1 VVEGGRMKYSTKIG
15 LLYLVLFISSCS
27 TLDIR
32 TQYSHLDLKKWDR
45 TADCCEANG
54 KQFAISSGGKHSTEC
69 GKRILASG
77 GNIVDASVATAF
89 CLAVERPHSVSIA
102 GGGFM
107 LISLAKP
114 NPKTIFVDFR
124 ETAPAAISP
133 KLFQKELDKDGNGLL
148 VATPG
153 LVAGLFKVQKKY
165 GALKGN
171 EGWMKTIQPAIEL
184 AEKGFL
190 VYPSLS
196 EKIEIRKEGLSK
208 DEYLQSLFL
217 PNHSPLKIGDL
228 LVQKDLAKTLR
239 KISEKGP
246 RAIYEGEIAKFI
258 VERVTM
264 KKGVLSL
271 EDLKRYRPKE
281 RTPLKLTVLG
291 KTLMT
296 APPPSS
302 GGIQVLQILKAM
314 GKTVPDDKYLIKLS
328 KVFRTSFSERYVEVA
343 DPDFISV
350 APMKKVDLK
359 LVSQEKSVMKVESP
373 DTTHLSLIDS
383 EGNAVSSTIS
393 QNYFFGAAIGVP
405 GTGILLN
412 DQVSDFSLDGK
423 NKMNEPRPRRRPIS
437 NMAPTIVFEN
447 DRPVLVLGAAGG
459 TQIVTGVSQVI
470 LNRFVRGM
478 TLKESIFAP
487 RVHHHFNPDKL
498 FPEKGGF
505 SEPELKKLKDAGFDI
520 ANASSYSQV
529 YAVEADPKTGELS
542 AVSEPRD
549 EGGAYCSTQ

>member
-1 VVEGGRMKYSTKIG
+1 
-15 LLYLVLFISSCS
+15 
-27 TLDIR
+27 
-32 TQYSHLDLKKWDR
+32 
-45 TADCCEANG
+45 
-54 KQFAISSGGKHSTEC
+54 
-69 GKRILASG
+69 
-77 GNIVDASVATAF
+77 
-89 CLAVERPHSVSIA
+89 
-102 GGGFM
+102 M
-107 LISLAKP
+107 LIHLVKP
-114 NPKTIFVDFR
+114 KPKTVFVDFR

-133 KLFQKELDKDGNGLL
+133 KLFKKELDKDGNGLL

-153 LVAGLFKVQKKY
+153 LVAGLYEVQKKY

-196 EKIEIRKEGLSK
+196 EKIEIRKEGLSQ
-208 DEYLQSLFL
+208 DDYLKGLFL
-217 PNHSPLKIGDL
+217 PNQSSLKTGDL
-228 LVQKDLAKTLR
+228 LVQKDLANTLR
-239 KISEKGP
+239 KISENGP
-246 RAIYEGEIAKFI
+246 SAIYEGEIAKFI
-258 VERVTM
+258 VERVRM

-291 KTLMT
+291 KTVMT

-314 GKTVPDDKYLIKLS
+314 GKTVPDDKYLIKLA

-343 DPDFISV
+343 DPDFTSV
-350 APMKKVDLK
+350 DPMKKLDLK
-359 LVSQEKSVMKVESP
+359 LVSQEKPGIRVESP

-383 EGNAVSSTIS
+383 EGNAVSSTVS

-423 NKMNEPRPRRRPIS
+423 NKKNEPRPRRRPLS

-447 DRPVLVLGAAGG
+447 ERPVLVLGAAGG
-459 TQIVTGVSQVI
+459 PQIVTGVSQVI
-470 LNRFVRGM
+470 LNRFLRGM

-487 RVHHHFNPDKL
+487 RLHHHFNPDKL
-498 FPEKGGF
+498 FPEKSGF
-505 SEPELKKLKDAGFDI
+505 SEAELKKLKDAGFDI
-520 ANASSYSQV
+520 ANPSSYSQV
-529 YAVEADPKTGELS
+529 YAVEADPKTGELR

-549 EGGAYCSTQ
+549 EGSTSSELNKEIVNHD